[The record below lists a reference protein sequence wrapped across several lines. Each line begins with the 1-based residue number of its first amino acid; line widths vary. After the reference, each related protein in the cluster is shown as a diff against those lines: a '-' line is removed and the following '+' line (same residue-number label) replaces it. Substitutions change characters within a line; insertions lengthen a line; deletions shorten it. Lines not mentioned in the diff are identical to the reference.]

1 MTLIRARD
9 NITVIGI
16 TLHLFSRPSGPR
28 SDRSRSSTAKYVPPA
43 IIPRSV
49 KVSGLRSPGRAA
61 PREGRGVGPRSH
73 LWPCVAGAGGRQ
85 RRVVDPGA
93 PGGGGCEHSTVTGHC
108 TVSASLRTIG
118 TSARWRRAGRTAGT
132 GTAAGG
138 ARAPRG
144 PRPAAL
150 TAPRAPARAH
160 PRCAGRPARPAPS
173 RPPRSRPPRSRR
185 AASAGDAISTNDACF
200 RL

>member
-28 SDRSRSSTAKYVPPA
+28 SDRSRSSTAKYVPPV

-61 PREGRGVGPRSH
+61 PREGRGAGPRSH

-132 GTAAGG
+132 AAGG

-160 PRCAGRPARPAPS
+160 PRCSAAA
-173 RPPRSRPPRSRR
+173 R
-185 AASAGDAISTNDACF
+185 AARRPTGPTGSLPAASLPACSQ
-200 RL
+200 RG